1 MRTTKIRTT
10 MAVLA
15 GVLTVGFATG
25 PIAQDASAA
34 KNTHKYQQSLEA
46 HKKKLFCGGLK
57 GLYDDKMAIAQ
68 EEYKVAKEL
77 WAAGDGATKYGA
89 DAATWAQ
96 DSTNDAN
103 DAAKIKAD
111 GRKVGC
117 SWAA

>member
-10 MAVLA
+10 IAVLA
-15 GVLTVGFATG
+15 AVFTVGFATG

-34 KNTHKYQQSLEA
+34 KNTHKYQRSSEA
-46 HKKKLFCGGLK
+46 LKKKLFCGGLQS
-57 GLYDDKMAIAQ
+57 LYDDKMAIAQ

-77 WAAGDGATKYGA
+77 WAAGAGATKYGA

-96 DSTNDAN
+96 DSTDDAN

-111 GRKVGC
+111 GRKAGC